1 MNQVAIY
8 RSESFLY
15 SESVFSH
22 FIYSTCFHYSENI
35 AANILAIAEILKYT
49 EKKSVGSR
57 VNVK

>member
-49 EKKSVGSR
+49 EKICWL
-57 VNVK
+57 